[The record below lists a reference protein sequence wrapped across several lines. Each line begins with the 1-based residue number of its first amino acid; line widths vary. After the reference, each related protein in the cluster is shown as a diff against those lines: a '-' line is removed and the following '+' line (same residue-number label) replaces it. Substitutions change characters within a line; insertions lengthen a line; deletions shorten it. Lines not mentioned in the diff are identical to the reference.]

1 MSGIMTHALAFAAG
15 AVMTFTALAAWACIK
30 VGADSEKRRGDD

>member
-1 MSGIMTHALAFAAG
+1 MMIDATHVIAFASG